1 MLVFFNIGSIWTH
14 TTQGA
19 AEGRAVVLDFV
30 GQGYVPSKMHLL
42 ILDAF
47 ILFLQMVL
55 TTIAY
60 EVSVASKKQ
69 SDATSSTP
77 SLPLQLPSP
86 SPVSAPPNPNTDEDE
101 SPKSSLFTDS
111 LYIIDLRLAHILDR
125 LRDPAHIIPSSN
137 AEGLLPLPNTT
148 PWPLPASLRLLI
160 RARAEVRRRAQAQP
174 QRQTPGSGNE
184 EASTDTSRRI
194 PGEMDI
200 EDG

>member
-1 MLVFFNIGSIWTH
+1 VLHTDFPVLSLSI
-14 TTQGA
+14 
-19 AEGRAVVLDFV
+19 
-30 GQGYVPSKMHLL
+30 GYVPSKMHLL
-42 ILDAF
+42 LLDAF

-60 EVSVASKKQ
+60 EISLASKKQ
-69 SDATSSTP
+69 SDATTLTSIP
-77 SLPLQLPSP
+77 SLPLQLSSP

-101 SPKSSLFTDS
+101 APKSSLFTDTF
-111 LYIIDLRLAHILDR
+111 YIIDLRLAHILNR
-125 LRDPAHIIPSSN
+125 LRDPAPIIPSSN
-137 AEGLLPLPNTT
+137 EGLLPLPNTT

-160 RARAEVRRRAQAQP
+160 RARAEVRRRAQAQT
-174 QRQTPGSGNE
+174 QRQTRMPGSGTE